1 MLCHMSCN
9 LCRSPK
15 GLGLVDC
22 EVLIPSAIVQFYND
36 ICKLAVFVNYARYFA
51 ELTCNIRH
59 HGVL

>member
-51 ELTCNIRH
+51 EFTCNI
-59 HGVL
+59 